1 MKHNDNISPDMRRA
15 IGDRLYKARREKHL
29 TQMEVALDTG
39 ICMVSIS
46 KYETGMRVPTL
57 GHLILLAEYYGVSAG
72 WLIGEVG

>member
-1 MKHNDNISPDMRRA
+1 MKHNENISPDMRRA

-46 KYETGMRVPTL
+46 KYESGVRVPTL
-57 GHLILLAEYYGVSAG
+57 GNLLRLTEYYGVSAG
-72 WLIGEVG
+72 WIIGEVG

>member
-15 IGDRLYKARREKHL
+15 IGEQLYKARREKHL
-29 TQMEVALDTG
+29 TQMKVALDTG

-57 GHLILLAEYYGVSAG
+57 GHLLRLSEYYGVSAG
-72 WLIGEVG
+72 WIIGEVG